1 MPCFHFISQGTTW
14 HLFEYNLFLKC
25 ANQAYTIAK
34 AFYNRNHE
42 DEKKKLQSGVA
53 ISNVASSREEQ
64 TISSELKFQQIF
76 HEALGNTT
84 SNPGTKVKVFDI
96 WI

>member
-1 MPCFHFISQGTTW
+1 MT
-14 HLFEYNLFLKC
+14 FEYDLFLKC
-25 ANQAYTIAK
+25 PNEAYTITK

-42 DEKKKLQSGVA
+42 DEKEQLQSA
-53 ISNVASSREEQ
+53 IANSNVASSREEE
-64 TISSELKFQQIF
+64 TINSELKFQQIF

-84 SNPGTKVKVFDI
+84 SNPVTKVKIFEI